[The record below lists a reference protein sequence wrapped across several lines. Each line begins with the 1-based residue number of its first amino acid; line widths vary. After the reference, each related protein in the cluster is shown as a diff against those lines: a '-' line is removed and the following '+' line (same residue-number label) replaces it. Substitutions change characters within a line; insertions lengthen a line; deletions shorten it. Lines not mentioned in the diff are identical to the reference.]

1 MATILRT
8 ILDANKAML
17 LGKGRLKTAQIYT
30 LVVEAIKAVKGV
42 IDRP

>member
-8 ILDANKAML
+8 ILDVNKAML
-17 LGKGRLKTAQIYT
+17 SGKGRLKTAQIYI
-30 LVVEAIKAVKGV
+30 LAVKAIKAVKGV

>member
-8 ILDANKAML
+8 ILDVNKAML
-17 LGKGRLKTAQIYT
+17 LGKGRLKTTQIHT
-30 LVVEAIKAVKGV
+30 LAVKAIKVVKGV